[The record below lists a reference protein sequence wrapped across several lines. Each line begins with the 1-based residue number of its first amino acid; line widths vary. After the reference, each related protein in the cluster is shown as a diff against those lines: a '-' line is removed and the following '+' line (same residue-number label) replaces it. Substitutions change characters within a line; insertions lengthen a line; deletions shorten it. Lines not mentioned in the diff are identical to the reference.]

1 MIKKI
6 IFIILLALISKNVY
20 AQSDTIKMDSI
31 MKTVIK
37 VTLCI
42 KMDLNQYSRCLGYKC
57 NKKNDIVAIVY
68 FI

>member
-31 MKTVIK
+31 MKTIELKGV
-37 VTLCI
+37 VHGCFFQT
-42 KMDLNQYSRCLGYKC
+42 G
-57 NKKNDIVAIVY
+57 
-68 FI
+68 